1 MTDAHEQDLLDRCRR
16 GDPAAWEDLLDR
28 HHGAVGNF
36 VFQLA
41 PDLTR
46 EDVEEICQEVFVTVV
61 RGLDNF
67 RGASAFQTWAFRI
80 ALNKARDFVERSR
93 AAKRGGGRVPL
104 SLQTEDPA
112 TGLTPDPA
120 STCPDPAQTLL
131 RMEEAELLHRALQK
145 LGDPCREIIELR
157 YFGDQSYDELA
168 TTLALNV
175 KTVSSRLSKCLDKL
189 ESIARATFGREK
201 SGGLPV

>member
-1 MTDAHEQDLLDRCRR
+1 MNTATEQDLLDRCRR

-41 PDLTR
+41 PDLKR

-61 RGLDNF
+61 RGLESF

-80 ALNKARDFVERSR
+80 ALNKARDFIERSR
-93 AAKRGGGRVPL
+93 AAKRGGGRVPV
-104 SLQTEDPA
+104 SLQAEDPE
-112 TGLTPDPA
+112 TGLTPDPMSGA
-120 STCPDPAQTLL
+120 PDPAEMLL
-131 RMEEAELLHRALQK
+131 RAEEAELLHRSLQK

-157 YFGDQSYDELA
+157 YFGDLSYDELA
-168 TTLALNV
+168 ATLALNV

-189 ESIARATFGREK
+189 EGIARAAIGREK
-201 SGGLPV
+201 SGGFPV

>member
-1 MTDAHEQDLLDRCRR
+1 MNTATEQDLLDRCRR
-16 GDPAAWEDLLDR
+16 GDSAAWEDLLDR

-41 PDLTR
+41 PDLKR

-61 RGLDNF
+61 RGLENF

-80 ALNKARDFVERSR
+80 ALNKARDFIERSR
-93 AAKRGGGRVPL
+93 AAKRGGGRVPI
-104 SLQTEDPA
+104 SLQAEDPQ
-112 TGLTPDPA
+112 TGLAPDPPSA
-120 STCPDPAQTLL
+120 APDPAQSLL
-131 RMEEAELLHRALQK
+131 RAEEADLLHQALHK

-157 YFGDQSYDELA
+157 YFGDLSYDELA
-168 TTLALNV
+168 ATLALNV

-189 ESIARATFGREK
+189 EVIARAALAPEK
-201 SGGLPV
+201 SGGFPV